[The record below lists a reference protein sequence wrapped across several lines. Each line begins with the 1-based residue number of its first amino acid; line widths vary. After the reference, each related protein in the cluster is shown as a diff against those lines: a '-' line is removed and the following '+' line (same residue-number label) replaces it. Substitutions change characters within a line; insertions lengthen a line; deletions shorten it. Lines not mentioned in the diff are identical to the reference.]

1 MDSDIIEMG
10 SISSRGQ
17 IAIPSNI
24 RAELGLEEGSKVV
37 FTLKDNSV
45 IMKKI
50 TAISWGE
57 LTKSLTTIPKT
68 IPESDVS
75 NLIHKLRKEKKL

>member
-24 RAELGLEEGSKVV
+24 RTELGLEEGSKVV

-50 TAISWGE
+50 TATSWSE
-57 LTKSLTTIPKT
+57 LTKPLTTIPKT
-68 IPESDVS
+68 IPESEVS